1 MTLCINGVVRDLG
14 GWYRMVSLDRHEF
27 PLGIRL
33 RNDDAKV
40 LPLEG

>member
-33 RNDDAKV
+33 
-40 LPLEG
+40 EGIMMVKLVD